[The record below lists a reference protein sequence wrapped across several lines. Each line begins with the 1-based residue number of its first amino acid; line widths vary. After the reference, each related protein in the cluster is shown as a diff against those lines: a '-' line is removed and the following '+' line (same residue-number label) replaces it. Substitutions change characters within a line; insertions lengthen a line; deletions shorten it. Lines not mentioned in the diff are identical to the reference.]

1 MEKARICLVVVMI
14 DVTRASTLHTQS
26 LRRVHAVGVCPG
38 RRGGKSLDD
47 FWEGYCSELTVWAL
61 LRENEYLRAGPD
73 TDQHRGALC
82 LLSIVIQSMTM
93 SHDNYAMSGGRMNT
107 ECGVYY
113 SRIFDLRAAYSST
126 SDRISCFVNP

>member
-1 MEKARICLVVVMI
+1 MI

-26 LRRVHAVGVCPG
+26 LRRVHAVDVCRG
-38 RRGGKSLDD
+38 RREGKSLDD

-61 LRENEYLRAGPD
+61 LRENKYLRAGLD

-82 LLSIVIQSMTM
+82 LLSTVIQSMAM
-93 SHDNYAMSGGRMNT
+93 IHVNYAVSGGRMNT
-107 ECGVYY
+107 ECVVYY
-113 SRIFDLRAAYSST
+113 SRVFDLRAVYSST